1 MHIKSSSCYTIIKE
15 LILREYVAANSV
27 YHTNYMG
34 NITANHC
41 RWLNFKQIIKL
52 NENEKQGTEWLES
65 VSLKLLR
72 ANEPAREIT
81 LVQVT

>member
-1 MHIKSSSCYTIIKE
+1 MHIKSSSCYRIIKE

-27 YHTNYMG
+27 YYTNHMD
-34 NITANHC
+34 NITANQC

-52 NENEKQGTEWLES
+52 HENDNQGTERLEC

-72 ANEPAREIT
+72 ANEPARESI